1 MVDDLMTNYLHIG
14 MSRADVFKLIGGR
27 TEEPVVHELIG
38 VCGMGVDYEYLELT
52 FDAAGKLTDIR
63 RVQG

>member
-1 MVDDLMTNYLHIG
+1 

-27 TEEPVVHELIG
+27 TEEPVVHELLG

-52 FDAAGKLTDIR
+52 FDAAGKLTDIC